1 MQQSNQ
7 REPQNGT
14 ARDKEGGKG
23 GKNLRGR
30 ENNLCKLRLKMK
42 LINLHKNKKTKRG
55 VKDKVTT
62 NR

>member
-1 MQQSNQ
+1 MQKEKQSNA
-7 REPQNGT
+7 QNGT

-42 LINLHKNKKTKRG
+42 LINLHKNKKT
-55 VKDKVTT
+55 
-62 NR
+62 

>member
-1 MQQSNQ
+1 MDSANGGTVQKEKQSNA
-7 REPQNGT
+7 QNGT

-42 LINLHKNKKTKRG
+42 LINLHKNKKT
-55 VKDKVTT
+55 
-62 NR
+62 